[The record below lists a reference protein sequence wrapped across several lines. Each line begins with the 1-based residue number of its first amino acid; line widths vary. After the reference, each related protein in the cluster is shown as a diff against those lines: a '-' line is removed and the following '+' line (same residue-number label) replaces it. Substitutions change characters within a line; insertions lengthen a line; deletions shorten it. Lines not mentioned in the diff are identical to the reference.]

1 MISKSI
7 RIVSIEVEVLHHS
20 VYGVIYIIFK
30 ERQLQIFFFLLLNIE
45 PLRPCLF
52 LVILRIKPSLMPPF
66 LMNFAI
72 TFNFDI
78 VLIVLTGTKIMKI
91 THICKIIMII
101 NVKCISFLFSDELS
115 VGTVVY
121 WFNLIEIIFH
131 HLLVDNSQ

>member
-1 MISKSI
+1 
-7 RIVSIEVEVLHHS
+7 
-20 VYGVIYIIFK
+20 
-30 ERQLQIFFFLLLNIE
+30 
-45 PLRPCLF
+45 
-52 LVILRIKPSLMPPF
+52 MPPF